1 MLASLLGS
9 IVLAVAGHPVATF
22 CEGSLVEPA
31 AGSYSFQSKEI
42 NLDPWVCRSLRR
54 GPEATY
60 FGAALIILAHEAS
73 HAAGIG
79 NESRAQCNALFS
91 IPALL
96 RPLELERWR
105 ENLIRTQVADYNR
118 ALPAPCV
125 TGYHHRRA

>member
-1 MLASLLGS
+1 MIASLVSS

-31 AGSYSFQSKEI
+31 SGSYSYTRQEI

-79 NESRAQCNALFS
+79 NETRAQCNAIS
-91 IPALL
+91 WVPALL
-96 RPLELERWR
+96 RPLRLERWR
-105 ENLIRTQVADYNR
+105 QNLIRTQIADYSR
-118 ALPAPCV
+118 ALPAR
-125 TGYHHRRA
+125 YHRGC